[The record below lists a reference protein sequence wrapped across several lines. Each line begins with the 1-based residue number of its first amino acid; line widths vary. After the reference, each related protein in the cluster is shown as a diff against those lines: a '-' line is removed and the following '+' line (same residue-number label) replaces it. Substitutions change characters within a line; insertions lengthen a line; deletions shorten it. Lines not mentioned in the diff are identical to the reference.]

1 MNAIE
6 KFTAGPD
13 HAPEAF
19 AAELT
24 EAVFPVA
31 LRYGAP
37 DSWLDLE
44 LDLWHVLAETVEKW
58 NWKSPPDDSPGKF
71 EVWRTGLL
79 AELAHAAYHTALR
92 HGTQG
97 SRARSPPARC
107 RRYRTAYRRES
118 GPCGRTCRCAGCA
131 DRP

>member
-58 NWKSPPDDSPGKF
+58 TRNSPPDDSPRRF
-71 EVWRTGLL
+71 EIWRNGLL
-79 AELAHAAYHTALR
+79 AELADAAYHTTLR
-92 HGTQG
+92 HGARG
-97 SRARSPPARC
+97 SRARSQRHLYQAFRAAIGETVRNC
-107 RRYRTAYRRES
+107 QQVAV
-118 GPCGRTCRCAGCA
+118 
-131 DRP
+131 